1 MAFRLPDAGDTMSAY
16 PAQTRYIARACA
28 KLGFS
33 FTDLDNGGGY
43 LFVISD
49 GAHEIVSGAGGICA
63 FPLNAAPAFGISK
76 DKYHTNAV
84 LKRAGL
90 PVIESA
96 LFFLTPEYAKLR
108 EPGREIEDAIAAFD
122 RMPKPVFAKP
132 NQGARGN
139 FAEVVT
145 DAAAFRDYLE
155 RVRARFDTVLL
166 QPVVDG
172 SEHRVF
178 CLDDRA
184 VFATRKADFS
194 LEGDGCA
201 PLVELIRTHNANLKG
216 TGIST
221 VDEKAT
227 LAAIAARHGLD
238 GADVPAN
245 GERIIL
251 PGRRNLSAG
260 SDVADFTT
268 DVPQRLADVAL
279 KAMKAIGLRVAGVDV
294 FDVSPA
300 RDLSDL
306 VVIEVNGN
314 PGMQSLEAIG
324 RDDLIDDI
332 WSTILTRTF
341 AEFRT

>member
-1 MAFRLPDAGDTMSAY
+1 MSPY

-28 KLGFS
+28 KLGYRFA
-33 FTDLDNGGGY
+33 DLDNGGGY
-43 LFVISD
+43 LFAISD

-90 PVIESA
+90 PVIDSA
-96 LFFLTPEYAKLR
+96 LFFLSDEYRKLR
-108 EPGREIEDAIAAFD
+108 TPGREIEDAIAHFA

-132 NQGARGN
+132 NAGARGN

-145 DAAAFRDYLE
+145 DDAAFRDYLE
-155 RVRARFDTVLL
+155 RVRTRFDMVLL
-166 QPVVDG
+166 QPVIDG

-178 CLDDRA
+178 CLDDEA

-194 LEGDGCA
+194 LEGDGRA
-201 PLVELIRTHNANLKG
+201 SLIELIRAHNAELKG
-216 TGIST
+216 TGVSAI
-221 VDEKAT
+221 DEKAA
-227 LAAIAARHGLD
+227 LAAVAARHRLGPEHIPPKD
-238 GADVPAN
+238 EKV
-245 GERIIL
+245 IL

-268 DVPQRLADVAL
+268 DVPPPLAAVAL
-279 KAMKAIGLRVAGVDV
+279 KAAKAIGLRVAGIDV
-294 FDVSPA
+294 FDLSPA

-306 VVIEVNGN
+306 IVIEVNGN

-332 WSTILTRTF
+332 WTTILKRTF
-341 AEFRT
+341 AEMRA

>member
-1 MAFRLPDAGDTMSAY
+1 MTPY

-28 KLGFS
+28 KLGYR
-33 FTDLDNGGGY
+33 FTDLDKGGGY
-43 LFVISD
+43 LFAVSD
-49 GAHEIVSGAGGICA
+49 GTHEFISGAAGICA
-63 FPLNAAPAFGISK
+63 FPINGASAFGVSK
-76 DKYHTNAV
+76 DKYHTNTV
-84 LKRAGL
+84 LARAGL
-90 PVIESA
+90 KVIPSA

-108 EPGREIEDAIAAFD
+108 EPGREIEDATAHFAA
-122 RMPKPVFAKP
+122 MPKPIFAKP

-155 RVRARFDTVLL
+155 RLRARFDTVLL

-178 CLDDRA
+178 CLDDKA

-194 LEGDGCA
+194 LEGDGRA

-227 LAAIAARHGLD
+227 LAAIAARHGFD
-238 GADVPAN
+238 GADVPAK

-268 DVPQRLADVAL
+268 DVPAPLADLAL
-279 KAMKAIGLRVAGVDV
+279 KAAKAIGLRVAGVDI
-294 FDVSPA
+294 FDMSPA

-324 RDDLIDDI
+324 RDDLIDTI
-332 WSTILTRTF
+332 WTTILTRTF
-341 AEFRT
+341 AEWRA